1 LTSFAARATIEC
13 QSEEKASSGDDFSCC
28 LEESLR
34 KMVWQRS
41 NKETI
46 DSIGRR
52 WCKAL
57 QMGFNGPWY
66 RIGLAIRD

>member
-1 LTSFAARATIEC
+1 METISVAA
-13 QSEEKASSGDDFSCC
+13 
-28 LEESLR
+28 LR
-34 KMVWQRS
+34 RVCKMVGQRS

-57 QMGFNGPWY
+57 QMGFNGPCY